1 MSILGVNRKSD
12 ILSLAEQLKGKL
24 PFPFETIAVAVNFSP
39 RYRSVIKEAARIAY
53 LYKSK
58 LILIHIGALETDQK
72 KKISDC
78 VLDCH
83 INESNFKIIDQQ
95 GPVVS
100 TILNVCKDN
109 IVDLLILGA
118 LKKES
123 VIEHYVGSIARNISR
138 NAKCSVLLIPDPKER
153 PHAYH
158 KIAVSAIDLP
168 KTPLTMST
176 AVYMAN
182 QEESEV
188 LHVVSEEYL
197 PMFESAY
204 ADCSTDMEH
213 DNLKLEFVEQCKIR
227 MRSLLDEIP
236 GASSLNIKKRV
247 IFGKPG
253 HSIHVFANSCK
264 PDLLVVN
271 SPNKHLGILDR
282 LFPHDLEYLL
292 EDLPCNL
299 LIVHPRGF

>member
-1 MSILGVNRKSD
+1 
-12 ILSLAEQLKGKL
+12 
-24 PFPFETIAVAVNFSP
+24 
-39 RYRSVIKEAARIAY
+39 
-53 LYKSK
+53 
-58 LILIHIGALETDQK
+58 
-72 KKISDC
+72 
-78 VLDCH
+78 
-83 INESNFKIIDQQ
+83 
-95 GPVVS
+95 
-100 TILNVCKDN
+100 
-109 IVDLLILGA
+109 
-118 LKKES
+118 
-123 VIEHYVGSIARNISR
+123 
-138 NAKCSVLLIPDPKER
+138 
-153 PHAYH
+153 
-158 KIAVSAIDLP
+158 
-168 KTPLTMST
+168 
-176 AVYMAN
+176 
-182 QEESEV
+182 
-188 LHVVSEEYL
+188 
-197 PMFESAY
+197 MFESAY